1 MPPRP
6 GGDCLV
12 HVSSVGGDT
21 GGGAGGAAQG
31 NVHGGAPD
39 NIFIRHKIIFFSR
52 HLPGGFPVGG
62 CGLLGQGGRQGDGED
77 CQEQHRVSETG
88 KYIQCMKKIFRQA

>member
-39 NIFIRHKIIFFSR
+39 NIFVRH
-52 HLPGGFPVGG
+52 
-62 CGLLGQGGRQGDGED
+62 
-77 CQEQHRVSETG
+77 
-88 KYIQCMKKIFRQA
+88 A

>member
-21 GGGAGGAAQG
+21 GGGARGAAQG

-39 NIFIRHKIIFFSR
+39 NIFIRHKIIFSR

>member
-39 NIFIRHKIIFFSR
+39 IIFIRHKIIFFR
-52 HLPGGFPVGG
+52 HLPGRFPVGG

>member
-21 GGGAGGAAQG
+21 GGGARGAAQG

-39 NIFIRHKIIFFSR
+39 NIFIRHKIIFFR
-52 HLPGGFPVGG
+52 QLPGGFPVGG

>member
-21 GGGAGGAAQG
+21 GGGARGAAQG

-39 NIFIRHKIIFFSR
+39 SMSIRHKIIFFR

-88 KYIQCMKKIFRQA
+88 KYIQCMNKIFRQA

>member
-39 NIFIRHKIIFFSR
+39 SIFIRHKIIFFQTPTRWVPSR
-52 HLPGGFPVGG
+52 RVRSPGP
-62 CGLLGQGGRQGDGED
+62 GRTPG
-77 CQEQHRVSETG
+77 
-88 KYIQCMKKIFRQA
+88 